1 MLVDEFMTWLLGWI
15 TIWDEPGFGE
25 VLPYAEGE
33 VADVKW
39 FGVYL
44 VRDIARY
51 LAAWLRGACDPFVGR
66 N

>member
-1 MLVDEFMTWLLGWI
+1 MLVDELMTWLLGWI
-15 TIWDEPGFGE
+15 TIRDEPGFGE

-33 VADVKW
+33 VTDVKW

-44 VRDIARY
+44 VRDIARDF
-51 LAAWLRGACDPFVGR
+51 AARLRGAWNPFVGR

>member
-1 MLVDEFMTWLLGWI
+1 MNTSYLQRWVII
-15 TIWDEPGFGE
+15 TNEPGLGE

-44 VRDIARY
+44 VRDVARY
-51 LAAWLRGACDPFVGR
+51 LAARLRGAWNPFVGW
-66 N
+66 NIVW